1 MHAKLGIIA
10 GNRLLP
16 LLLAQRIKEKNKDC
30 RTVAVCFK
38 GETDPSI
45 ARYTDSQHWIRVGEL
60 GRLKTILAQQG
71 ITQCLMAGQIN
82 PLRVFRRKDWD
93 QELISLVEET
103 RDFRPHTIFKA
114 IISSLEEQGLE
125 FVDSTSY
132 LKDDLAQDGPMNN
145 LPLNT
150 NLEQDIDFGLKL
162 ISGFVEL
169 DVGQTVTVKQGLAGA
184 LESLEGTDRTIK
196 RGFRICGPGCTVL
209 KFSKAN
215 QDLRFDVPVVG
226 LATLKLLRKI
236 KASGLVLESGR
247 VIILEKVKF
256 LSLAEKWGIPVVGR
270 RQSKPY

>member
-16 LLLAQRIKEKNKDC
+16 LLLAQRIRENNKDC
-30 RTVAVCFK
+30 QTVAICFK
-38 GETDPSI
+38 GETNLKI
-45 ARYTDSQHWIRVGEL
+45 ARYTDSQHWIKVGEL
-60 GRLKTILAQQG
+60 GKLKAILAQQG
-71 ITQCLMAGQIN
+71 ITQCFMAGQIN

-93 QELISLVEET
+93 QDLVSLVEKT

-132 LKDDLAQDGPMNN
+132 LKDDLAKRGSMNN
-145 LPLNT
+145 LSLST
-150 NLEQDIDFGLKL
+150 KLKQDIDFGLKL

-169 DVGQTVTVKQGLAGA
+169 DVGQTIVVKQGLAGA

-196 RGFRICGPGCTVL
+196 RGFRICGRGCTVL
-209 KFSKAN
+209 KFSKVN

-226 LATLKLLRKI
+226 LATLRLLRQI
-236 KASGLVLESGR
+236 KASGLVLESER
-247 VIILEKVKF
+247 VIILEKAKF

-270 RQSKPY
+270 SRQSF